1 MFADNWKISLRQI
14 TRLMILDLFG
24 VSSLLLPG
32 MLADMTGADGMFSL
46 LLGMAGGFVLLGLM
60 QGSLRQM
67 KGSYYEYMKQTAGQ
81 LPGDVFMVFYF
92 VYFVT
97 LAGYVLYE
105 SATMV
110 LTWLLPD
117 GSYTLVS
124 LLLLLFALYGTVR
137 GIEGRARVYEILF
150 WFLGI
155 PLLFMLFLAVLD
167 VNPDYWTP
175 IVWSAEGSFWKN
187 SISVWIFLLPLSG
200 LLFLKPFCG
209 KPEKIAVCG
218 KKALISVTIL
228 NAAVYLILIG
238 TFGQHTVQVLKRPVI
253 TLMSMINLP
262 GGFFSRQDVTL
273 TAVWFFAL
281 FALLN
286 TGIFQGTLILKE
298 MCHEKNSSY
307 SMWVVAVLVF
317 LSGMGCFQ
325 NRVMTEIFEKYQV
338 WIVLP
343 GMLGILLILQM
354 IHGIK
359 KWSGKRKG
367 GKKTCGA
374 DMQDLP

>member
-1 MFADNWKISLRQI
+1 MFAENWKISLRQI

-32 MLADMTGADGMFSL
+32 MLSGMTGADGVFCL

-60 QGSLRQM
+60 QGILVQM

-81 LPGDVFMVFYF
+81 LAGDIFMVFYL
-92 VYFVT
+92 VYFIT
-97 LAGYVLYE
+97 LAGYILYE
-105 SATMV
+105 STAMI

-117 GSYTLVS
+117 GSYILVA

-155 PLLFMLFLAVLD
+155 PLLFMLFLAALD

-175 IVWSAEGSFWKN
+175 IVWSSEQGFLKN
-187 SISVWIFLLPLSG
+187 SAAVWIFLLPLSG
-200 LLFLKPFCG
+200 LLFLKPFCR
-209 KPEKIAVCG
+209 KPERIAVCG
-218 KKALISVTIL
+218 KKALICVTIL
-228 NAAVYLILIG
+228 NAVIYLILTG
-238 TFGQHTVQVLKRPVI
+238 TFGQHTVQVLRRPVI

-262 GGFFSRQDVTL
+262 GGFFSRQDVTM

-286 TGIFQGTLILKE
+286 TGVFQGTQILKE
-298 MCHEKNSSY
+298 MCHEKNSNY

-317 LSGMGCFQ
+317 LSGIGFFQ
-325 NRVMTEIFEKYQV
+325 SSVLTEIFEKYQV

-343 GMLGILLILQM
+343 GMLGILLLLKM
-354 IHGIK
+354 IHEIK
-359 KWSGKRKG
+359 KWNGQRKG
-367 GKKTCGA
+367 GKKQCGA
-374 DMQDLP
+374 DMQD